1 MMVSAAR
8 RDVLKGLGL
17 IAVEVGG
24 VAAMLSPAAA
34 QAAGAALKVLTPV
47 EAQVLAAFGE
57 ALVPGARAAGIV
69 AYVDDQLARDPVQ
82 GLLMIRYLDVPPP
95 WRGFY
100 HTALVAVE
108 AYALQRFG
116 MGFAEL
122 DAGQAA
128 AMIGEIAFK
137 PAENWAGPPSPLVYF
152 ALRADAID
160 VVYGTEAGFEKL
172 GVPYMAHIAPDPKW

>member
-1 MMVSAAR
+1 MMGTPAR

-24 VAAMLSPAAA
+24 VAAMLAPAAA

-47 EAQVLAAFGE
+47 EAKVLAAFGE

-69 AYVDDQLARDPVQ
+69 PYVDDQLAKGPVQ

-95 WRGFY
+95 WLGFY
-100 HTALVAVE
+100 RGALAAVE
-108 AYALQRFG
+108 AHARARFG
-116 MGFAEL
+116 VGFAGL

-128 AMIGEIAFK
+128 AMIGDIGFK

>member
-1 MMVSAAR
+1 MMFAPAR

-34 QAAGAALKVLTPV
+34 EAAGAALKVLTPA
-47 EAQVLAAFGE
+47 EAAALAAFGE

-69 AYVDDQLARDPVQ
+69 PYVDDQLAKDPVQ

-95 WRGFY
+95 WLPFY
-100 HTALVAVE
+100 RAGLAAVE
-108 AYALQRFG
+108 AFARQRFG
-116 MGFAEL
+116 VGVAAL

-128 AMIGEIAFK
+128 AMIGEIALK